1 MTKYVELKTAI
12 DAVNDVYYDTP
23 DINLSADKLEAA
35 LLGIPSADVAP
46 VVHGRWDG
54 DNCTACKLPWNY
66 NMTQDAD
73 DWGYFDPMP
82 DYCPNCGQKWI
93 WRRYNERM
101 ENS

>member
-82 DYCPNCGQKWI
+82 DYCPNCGA
-93 WRRYNERM
+93 RM
-101 ENS
+101 DEVE